1 MSASS
6 KAVCEVMNRRIDQLE
21 RRFDQLERCSGALPP
36 EKRIAN
42 LGEERGSIIQEL
54 LQHPA
59 FICNFEGWYEFKYL
73 NCVFRMD
80 RFGCVR
86 FETNGELNPAQLA
99 AISAA
104 AARMAELDEKKG
116 KSNEELDS
124 HK

>member
-21 RRFDQLERCSGALPP
+21 RRCDQLERCSGALPP

-42 LGEERGSIIQEL
+42 LWEERGSIIQEL

-59 FICNFEGWYEFKYL
+59 FIGSFEWWYEFKYL
-73 NCVFRMD
+73 NCVFRIT
-80 RFGCVR
+80 RYGCVR
-86 FETNGELNPAQLA
+86 FESNVVLNPAELA
-99 AISAA
+99 AIANA
-104 AARMAELDEKKG
+104 AARMAELDEKKD